1 MYVCKAKS
9 DICQFFLFFVHLSL
23 REGSKKK
30 IRKNS
35 GLLPNPPRTPPRGD
49 LVFFGHFSGE
59 IFFFIILMEN
69 GSIMPETDF
78 KGTVHQK
85 IFFRSNLIF
94 LIVMRCGTADLGHRG
109 L

>member
-1 MYVCKAKS
+1 MYLFKQFYYHKLPPITAIAKLNNEVG
-9 DICQFFLFFVHLSL
+9 DLGAKEIHKDFVEL
-23 REGSKKK
+23 REVAKC
-30 IRKNS
+30 RY
-35 GLLPNPPRTPPRGD
+35 L
-49 LVFFGHFSGE
+49 
-59 IFFFIILMEN
+59 
-69 GSIMPETDF
+69 